1 MLSVKWK
8 LDILPKSELPN
19 IFCLTF
25 PFFSVRLVKEEF
37 SIRSC
42 LSCDADNYHN
52 REMKWWN
59 SGCVLT
65 SSTSCLG
72 NSFLAVKWRFR
83 WSLSSWK
90 QGLTVISHEFV
101 WKMEARPQTQSF
113 RGECSPAAALSF
125 FSSGRG
131 WCRGREFVCP
141 GKKDFFTMG
150 L

>member
-8 LDILPKSELPN
+8 LDILPKSELPD

-52 REMKWWN
+52 REMKLWN
-59 SGCVLT
+59 SGCVLN

-72 NSFLAVKWRFR
+72 NSFLAVRWQFR

-90 QGLTVISHEFV
+90 EGLCDVPWIRVKDGSTSANTELQRSVLTSHC
-101 WKMEARPQTQSF
+101 P
-113 RGECSPAAALSF
+113 F
-125 FSSGRG
+125 FSSCRG
-131 WCRGREFVCP
+131 WCRGREFVCS
-141 GKKDFFTMG
+141 GKKDFFTMA